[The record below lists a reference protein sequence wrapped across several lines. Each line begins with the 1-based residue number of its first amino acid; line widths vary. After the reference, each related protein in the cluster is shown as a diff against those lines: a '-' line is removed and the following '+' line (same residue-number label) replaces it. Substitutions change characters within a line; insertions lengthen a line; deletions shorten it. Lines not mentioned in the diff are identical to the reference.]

1 NKGVLAISTHEEGV
15 FVELDV
21 KATGPGIPQNQLE
34 KLFQPFYTTKT
45 KGTGL
50 GLALCQSIV
59 ERHHGTIAVDSVEG
73 MGTQFRVRLR
83 RTIPAYREHSE
94 SPSMNSIQK

>member
-1 NKGVLAISTHEEGV
+1 MLTISTHEEGD
-15 FVELDV
+15 FVELEV
-21 KATGPGIPQNQLE
+21 KDTGPGIPQKQLE

-73 MGTQFRVRLR
+73 MGTQFKVRLR
-83 RTIPAYREHSE
+83 RTVPTYRDHAE
-94 SPSMNSIQK
+94 PPVINSIQK